1 MRPFR
6 KLKIPARAHPLV
18 RQMTEIQNTVRCGIA
33 DLADRSGVSKTAI
46 HNWRHSN
53 VPRVSDLQ
61 ACLNALGYELVIR
74 RIGE

>member
-1 MRPFR
+1 MRKFR

-18 RQMTEIQNTVRCGIA
+18 REMTAIQNTVHCGIA
-33 DLADRSGVSKTAI
+33 EMAERSGVSKSAI
-46 HNWRHSN
+46 HNWQHSN

-61 ACLNALGYELVIR
+61 ACLNALGYELAIR